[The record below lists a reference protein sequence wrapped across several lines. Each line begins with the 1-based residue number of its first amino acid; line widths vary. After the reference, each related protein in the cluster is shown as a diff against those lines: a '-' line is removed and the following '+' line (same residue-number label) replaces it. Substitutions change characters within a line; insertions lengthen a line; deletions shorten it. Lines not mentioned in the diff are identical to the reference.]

1 MLRRVPRCRQWAV
14 VVAFVS
20 SSALAAAQVTLGLE
34 RLLADPSPVQGA
46 RVGLVANASAV
57 DREFMHALE
66 LLFAHPDIDL
76 VALFAPEHGFRGALQ
91 AGEAVAPGRDAAT
104 GLSVYSLYGETR
116 RPTAAMLAGVD
127 VLVFDIQDVGTRFYT
142 YISTLRYLLE
152 EAARHGKRVVVLDR
166 PNPLGARLEGPLLDE
181 RYRSFVGVDRL
192 PLRHGMTVGELARYF
207 NRDIGAELTVVAMT
221 GYRREMSFA
230 NTGAPWVM
238 PSPNMPTLETVL
250 VYPGTALLEAT
261 NVSEG
266 RGTTRPFELV
276 GAPYIDGQQLAVH
289 LNAKGLPGV
298 RFRAAQFVPTF
309 SKYAGERVEGV
320 QLHVTDPGA
329 FEPVRTGL
337 EVIAS
342 LCALYP
348 GAFAIDR
355 PQHFDALVGNGWVRE
370 MLARGEAVEAVVRRW
385 QAELEAFAEERKGY
399 LLYD

>member
-1 MLRRVPRCRQWAV
+1 
-14 VVAFVS
+14 
-20 SSALAAAQVTLGLE
+20 VTLGLE
-34 RLLADPSPVQGA
+34 RLLADPVPVQGA

-57 DREFMHALE
+57 DRDFTHALE
-66 LLFAHPDIDL
+66 LLFAHPHIDL

-91 AGEAVAPGRDAAT
+91 AGEGVATGRDAAT
-104 GLSVYSLYGETR
+104 GLVVYSLYGETR
-116 RPTAAMLAGVD
+116 RPTAAMLEGVD
-127 VLVFDIQDVGTRFYT
+127 VLLFDIQDVGTRFYT

-152 EAARHGKRVVVLDR
+152 EAARHGKRLVVLDR
-166 PNPLGARLEGPLLDE
+166 PNPLGGKPEGPLLDE
-181 RYRSFVGVDRL
+181 RYRSFVGADRL

-207 NRDIGAELTVVAMT
+207 NRDIGAELTVVPMT
-221 GYRREMSFA
+221 DYRRELAFA
-230 NTGAPWVM
+230 ETGAPWVM
-238 PSPNMPTLETVL
+238 PSPNMPTLETAL
-250 VYPGTALLEAT
+250 VYPGTALLEAS

-276 GAPYIDGQQLAVH
+276 GAPFIDAQRLAAH
-289 LNAKGLPGV
+289 LNAKALPGV

-342 LCALYP
+342 LRALYP
-348 GAFAIDR
+348 DAFAIDR

-370 MLARGEAVEAVVRRW
+370 ALERGDEVDAVVRRW
-385 QAELEAFAEERKGY
+385 QAELEAFAVERKGY